1 MLFYGQYHNFF
12 SSTCYYVYSVLSAG
26 ETKDSIHWVLPKLQG
41 APPQGVSLDDHA
53 PFIINRVVNKDCR
66 RGRAYWK
73 VLKQCMIYVL
83 LNCSFTECVCMC
95 VQTIHMCLYKG
106 LLVYIYVSISLLY
119 VQVCVYVGAC
129 MRH

>member
-1 MLFYGQYHNFF
+1 MGNTIIFFLSILFPITVT
-12 SSTCYYVYSVLSAG
+12 STSYYLYSVFSAG

-73 VLKQCMIYVL
+73 VLK
-83 LNCSFTECVCMC
+83 
-95 VQTIHMCLYKG
+95 
-106 LLVYIYVSISLLY
+106 
-119 VQVCVYVGAC
+119 
-129 MRH
+129 